1 MAVPTLAA
9 MAALTLLQHPEHQPE
24 GVSVDY
30 TPFRAPAITIQ
41 RMARGVLARLRRN
54 ARLLFDWRLQRRYMA
69 SLQVYMPYRQDE
81 INKQNKGT

>member
-9 MAALTLLQHPEHQPE
+9 MASLTLLQHPEHQPE

-41 RMARGVLARLRRN
+41 RFIRLLRRR
-54 ARLLFDWRLQRRYMA
+54 AAAALRITSAVRDQ
-69 SLQVYMPYRQDE
+69 
-81 INKQNKGT
+81 I